1 MFWPL
6 ALPLAIVLAAGVFRH
21 EQPQPDQLQQIR
33 ERGSLVML
41 TRNGASSYFQGPD
54 GETGP
59 EYDLAQ
65 AFAAH
70 LGVAL
75 EVRVADEFSQL
86 EGLLNGVEGDF
97 IAANLSRT
105 PAREQKFRFGPGYAE
120 SHIDVVYRRGAR
132 KPKQLSDLAGKRI
145 AVIAGSSYEELLQ
158 ELAIDIPGLDWSAH
172 ADAAMEDL
180 LQAIDDG
187 ELDATLVDTSI
198 FTANHAFYPN
208 VKTAFSLDDAP
219 RQQAWAFRKNDDDSL
234 AQAAEVFMLQAR
246 NDGRLAMIQEQ
257 YHGDHSRIDQLG
269 MHRFMERVRER
280 LPQYLPVF
288 REVADT
294 YGIDWRLLAALGYQ
308 ESQWDAN
315 AASHTGVRGLMM
327 LTQRTANQLGL
338 RDRTDPAQ
346 SIEGG
351 ARYLARM
358 HKRTPSRI
366 AEPDRTWM
374 ALAAYNI
381 GWGHLEDARVL
392 TQRQGGNPDSWADV
406 RARLPLLTQEKYYR
420 EAKHGFARGYETQRH
435 VRDIR
440 SYYEILVWMD
450 TREHPL
456 LVAAL

>member
-1 MFWPL
+1 
-6 ALPLAIVLAAGVFRH
+6 
-21 EQPQPDQLQQIR
+21 
-33 ERGSLVML
+33 
-41 TRNGASSYFQGPD
+41 
-54 GETGP
+54 
-59 EYDLAQ
+59 
-65 AFAAH
+65 
-70 LGVAL
+70 
-75 EVRVADEFSQL
+75 
-86 EGLLNGVEGDF
+86 
-97 IAANLSRT
+97 
-105 PAREQKFRFGPGYAE
+105 
-120 SHIDVVYRRGAR
+120 
-132 KPKQLSDLAGKRI
+132 
-145 AVIAGSSYEELLQ
+145 
-158 ELAIDIPGLDWSAH
+158 
-172 ADAAMEDL
+172 
-180 LQAIDDG
+180 
-187 ELDATLVDTSI
+187 
-198 FTANHAFYPN
+198 
-208 VKTAFSLDDAP
+208 
-219 RQQAWAFRKNDDDSL
+219 
-234 AQAAEVFMLQAR
+234 
-246 NDGRLAMIQEQ
+246 MIQEQ